1 MNSHF
6 SRRFAQVLRRLSRRT
21 YLRARTEVLF
31 GIRAP
36 WIAPRSRQRLAR
48 SYREHEISLLLKKSS
63 FLVQGQIDSLYIHIP
78 KTGGTSIKQALGESA
93 GFIDLE
99 TQLREGHS
107 IPPNSRLSLNH
118 LDLRMLIQKRVLSVD
133 SLQESFI
140 FTMVRNPY
148 DRATSL
154 FRYFKTIGRIP
165 PNIEFLRFLKL
176 VRLSKPSPGLFKVA
190 RLSQAAPQS
199 TWLPEGLTQ
208 IPTHIFQLE
217 NLYSATRE
225 VENKLNTKLKIPH
238 LNRSRNSSAQICW
251 TSAAVEEVR
260 SYYLEDFL
268 RFGYDPDVPTRSKA
282 SG

>member
-48 SYREHEISLLLKKSS
+48 SYREREISLLLKKSS
-63 FLVQGQIDSLYIHIP
+63 FLVHGQVDSLYIHIP

-118 LDLRMLIQKRVLSVD
+118 LDLRMLIQKRVLSVN
-133 SLQESFI
+133 SLQRTFI

-148 DRATSL
+148 DRAASL
-154 FRYFKTIGRIP
+154 YRYFRTIGRIP
-165 PNIEFLRFLKL
+165 PNVDFLQFLKM
-176 VRLSKPSPGLFKVA
+176 VRFSKPSPGLFKVA

-208 IPTHIFQLE
+208 VSTHLFQLE
-217 NLYSATRE
+217 NLYSATKI
-225 VENKLNTKLKIPH
+225 VENKLNTRLRIPH
-238 LNRSRNSSAQICW
+238 LNSSRNSSAQICW
-251 TSAAVEEVR
+251 TSAAIEEVR
-260 SYYLEDFL
+260 SYYFEDFFRL
-268 RFGYDPDVPTRSKA
+268 GYDPDVLTSSEA
-282 SG
+282 SS